1 MAPGR
6 HNCLK
11 GLPLRGHFHVLDLCL
26 KISDKGKGRVAGY
39 SDPARVLW
47 ANSSASLLPFLPP
60 KASYSA
66 PSSWRSVT
74 ITLIETGFLKVTSQA
89 LYLTSLPTFS
99 TAFDTFDNSL
109 PPSCHTTTPPH
120 THAHTS
126 WKFSPPA
133 SCRFLWNPSTTSVFF
148 SRSYSHRSSSNSLK
162 HM

>member
-6 HNCLK
+6 HNSLK

-74 ITLIETGFLKVTSQA
+74 ITLIDTGFLKVTSQA

-109 PPSCHTTTPPH
+109 PPSCHTTTPPIP
-120 THAHTS
+120 TPTLLGNS
-126 WKFSPPA
+126 LLLPRVDFSETLLLP
-133 SCRFLWNPSTTSVFF
+133 L
-148 SRSYSHRSSSNSLK
+148 SSSVGAIHTAPLLIL
-162 HM
+162 